1 MVCLEWTPR
10 LERAFRKLQ
19 NTTKHGAPPL
29 INEEDQQTRSE
40 VDTLLGTQALECV
53 EMDLIR
59 RVSVL
64 LRKYNSS
71 SIDDKGAGE
80 ASEDWIHV
88 MVQGSG
94 VYIPKA
100 APKERNPELD
110 RLMEGFK
117 AQVAEKEYQRMVS
130 SIDPN
135 ASSSLASNL
144 RQDLKDLKDVK
155 AHTIGIINVLYT
167 GGAVFTAVF
176 LISAHFTQDLGMRIL
191 LSFLAF
197 VLIVACEAYL
207 SIPQRVLETG
217 SIVSVQCLETPQDST
232 SKNAIV
238 GARIAPCNMNLYSHS
253 GYRHDRD
260 RSMLA
265 MDYSAT
271 PPGSLRNMVSMNNWS
286 QDNRDDR
293 RASTY
298 SGAGAGHVEGW
309 NESTNGASGFYRS
322 TSTVDKTKGRGAA
335 SWSGNAQ
342 GAPPRDPD
350 SSAYSTMAY
359 SQGRGQVHGRRPD
372 QPQHYNSDTARS
384 EDGTERSK
392 GFADRSVGTTHTV
405 TYVKTFCEMATQTT
419 EDDMGGNPST
429 WNGICVM
436 SVDGKHQNRP
446 AQQYQNQQQQQQQLQ
461 HQQQRP
467 GHQHHPQ
474 QHVQQQQQQQR
485 VQQPL
490 RVGATFIPASRSS
503 EPPSASVSKSLLN
516 ALTEPHSL
524 SPSSAT
530 QPTSNLQ
537 APGRASALKDSWG
550 SPPSSAN
557 NASSAWDNS
566 EETATH
572 SPETSNWGT
581 PGNAGA
587 DGWGSSA
594 TTETNNWS
602 NNQTTTTASEA
613 SDPWMTPVSSVAP
626 TAESA
631 SGGGGAASGWG
642 ETTGQKGV
650 GALVDWSTGL
660 VAEFPAEAKPTL
672 MPITEKWNSRS
683 DHAYDSR
690 NSKTAP
696 RVILQ
701 RPSQPRK
708 PPQVQPPHPRQ
719 QAQSEDKQ
727 TASTAT
733 VAMPAAMDPW
743 LTDAGTTGGSNW
755 GDPPSTTDSTGS
767 FSEKYAGDRD
777 DFHSRR
783 SSLQKPPGATGA
795 VRRQQDADEQDLG
808 HHPSSQGQERRPLTS
823 EERFMKSLSRVG
835 GGDRQESYYNGSS
848 NSSHHSSQ
856 GDRSGYQNSGGSQDG
871 DSGRGPGSN
880 WNGYKSGTAA
890 GYSRPSNQGP
900 GSYQPTSFTASS
912 PSNLTGRR
920 YFNANPDR
928 ESATAAWSAAAAA
941 SQSSAGRATAAGSR
955 NERSEPP
962 NSSTAATTPA
972 ETLEDS
978 GNIQTSRSATGKSK
992 AAIGGLMTSN
1002 DMKSFLMAAKAFEP
1016 VSSKASPRGRRTS
1029 YTGSCSRN
1037 TSPVGSRN
1045 SSVSR
1050 QQHQLLEEHNN
1061 EEQMDASQ
1069 DTPHQPEQMQFQS
1082 AETSKA
1088 LNPHGSEATNWGT
1101 GEIIATA
1108 RGEVTDWAC
1117 EVEEEGQDPSRSEQD
1132 DTQHVEAKEDDGAIV
1147 EVEKKSEEIRESG
1160 MQSPPRSSGERTSA
1174 QAMEDN
1180 LLSFQT
1186 QKRDVSSPMA
1196 PESADAPLL
1205 DNSELTPQATTAVS
1219 VDEAHGHSGVEGSD
1233 ITAEVT
1239 TDVSHSPAE

>member
-1 MVCLEWTPR
+1 M
-10 LERAFRKLQ
+10 
-19 NTTKHGAPPL
+19 
-29 INEEDQQTRSE
+29 
-40 VDTLLGTQALECV
+40 
-53 EMDLIR
+53 
-59 RVSVL
+59 
-64 LRKYNSS
+64 Y
-71 SIDDKGAGE
+71 
-80 ASEDWIHV
+80 
-88 MVQGSG
+88 
-94 VYIPKA
+94 
-100 APKERNPELD
+100 RNPELD

-207 SIPQRVLETG
+207 YVRHSSIAAGGPASKRTRKTPDDVVVTTRSFRARSIPQRVLETG
-217 SIVSVQCLETPQDST
+217 SIVSAQCLETPLDST
-232 SKNAIV
+232 SKSATV

-260 RSMLA
+260 RTMLA

-271 PPGSLRNMVSMNNWS
+271 PPGSLRNMGSMNNWS

-293 RASTY
+293 RGSTY
-298 SGAGAGHVEGW
+298 SGPGAGHLDGR
-309 NESTNGASGFYRS
+309 NESTQGASGFYRS

-335 SWSGNAQ
+335 SWSGSVQ

-350 SSAYSTMAY
+350 SNAYSSMGY
-359 SQGRGQVHGRRPD
+359 SQGRGQVHGRQPD

-419 EDDMGGNPST
+419 EDDMGGKPST

-446 AQQYQNQQQQQQQLQ
+446 AQQYQIQQQQQQQQQ

-516 ALTEPHSL
+516 ALTEHPQ

-530 QPTSNLQ
+530 QPTSNSQ
-537 APGRASALKDSWG
+537 EPGRASALKDSWG

-557 NASSAWDNS
+557 DASSAWDKS
-566 EETATH
+566 EETASH
-572 SPETSNWGT
+572 PPETSNWGT

-587 DGWGSSA
+587 DGWGSPA

-602 NNQTTTTASEA
+602 NSQTTTAASEA
-613 SDPWMTPVSSVAP
+613 SDPWMTPVSSLAP
-626 TAESA
+626 TTESA

-642 ETTGQKGV
+642 ETTSQKGV
-650 GALVDWSTGL
+650 AALVDWSTGL

-690 NSKTAP
+690 NSKNAP

-733 VAMPAAMDPW
+733 TAMPAAMDPW

-755 GDPPSTTDSTGS
+755 GDPPSTTDSMGS
-767 FSEKYAGDRD
+767 FSEKNAGDRD

-783 SSLQKPPGATGA
+783 SSLQKPPGAAGA
-795 VRRQQDADEQDLG
+795 GRRQQDADEQDLR
-808 HHPSSQGQERRPLTS
+808 HHSSSQGQERRPLTS

-871 DSGRGPGSN
+871 DSGRGPGSS

-890 GYSRPSNQGP
+890 GHSRPSNQGP

-941 SQSSAGRATAAGSR
+941 SQSSTGRATAAGSR
-955 NERSEPP
+955 NERSEPS
-962 NSSTAATTPA
+962 NSSTAATPA

-978 GNIQTSRSATGKSK
+978 GNVQTSRSATGKSK

-1002 DMKSFLMAAKAFEP
+1002 DMKSFLIAARAFEP

-1029 YTGSCSRN
+1029 HTGSCSQN
-1037 TSPVGSRN
+1037 TSRVGSRT

-1050 QQHQLLEEHNN
+1050 QQHQLLEEHDN
-1061 EEQMDASQ
+1061 EEQVNEELVNASQ
-1069 DTPHQPEQMQFQS
+1069 DTPHQPEQVQFQS
-1082 AETSKA
+1082 AETSKV
-1088 LNPHGSEATNWGT
+1088 LNPNASEATNWGT

-1117 EVEEEGQDPSRSEQD
+1117 EDDEAGQDPSRSEQD
-1132 DTQHVEAKEDDGAIV
+1132 DTQHEEAKEDDGAIA
-1147 EVEKKSEEIRESG
+1147 EAEKESEEIQESG
-1160 MQSPPRSSGERTSA
+1160 IQSPPRSSGERTSA

-1205 DNSELTPQATTAVS
+1205 DNSELTPQASTAVS
-1219 VDEAHGHSGVEGSD
+1219 VDEAHGDSGVEGSD
-1233 ITAEVT
+1233 ITAEMT